1 MQTPGEFVREQ
12 VTTVREK
19 VDRVAGSVAET
30 VASSVGEAPSV
41 AAVSSQVGDFI
52 REQRSAARVS
62 LRELARTA
70 GVSNPYL
77 SQVERGL
84 RKPSAEILA
93 SIARGLKISAET
105 LYEQAGILDRRSGNP
120 DTVAAIR
127 SDERPVRAAQGG
139 PARALRDLRARAPG
153 RRRTELPPPRQLY
166 EGVGM
171 TTTQTVKQYGES
183 VVARASPSRPDPV
196 LAVVGAGD
204 LAVERARTVVAQFRS
219 QAEALPGEAQVQA
232 DLAVKEARTRATE
245 AAGTARTTAHQFAVA
260 VRPEAVRSTVDR
272 PGRDRPDP
280 GRQHPRGPG
289 RARCRG
295 RREPAPSARLPPD
308 RAPRRVRRRRRRGHP
323 RGRARGDAPRPSSTP
338 PTR

>member
-19 VDRVAGSVAET
+19 VDRVAGSVAES
-30 VASSVGEAPSV
+30 VAGAVGEKPAV

-93 SIARGLKISAET
+93 SIARGLKISAES

-127 SDERPVRAAQGG
+127 SDDDLSERHKAV
-139 PARALRDLRARAPG
+139 LL
-153 RRRTELPPPRQLY
+153 ELY
-166 EGVGM
+166 ETYVREHQAASHSAM
-171 TTTQTVKQYGES
+171 AQAATQPV
-183 VVARASPSRPDPV
+183 PS
-196 LAVVGAGD
+196 
-204 LAVERARTVVAQFRS
+204 
-219 QAEALPGEAQVQA
+219 
-232 DLAVKEARTRATE
+232 
-245 AAGTARTTAHQFAVA
+245 
-260 VRPEAVRSTVDR
+260 
-272 PGRDRPDP
+272 
-280 GRQHPRGPG
+280 
-289 RARCRG
+289 
-295 RREPAPSARLPPD
+295 
-308 RAPRRVRRRRRRGHP
+308 
-323 RGRARGDAPRPSSTP
+323 APRPPKESA
-338 PTR
+338 